1 MLYAHLQKENV
12 NDRQRDQLFG
22 QVKMTLE
29 QMRRG
34 GIYDQIGYGVSR
46 YSTDRFYLVPH
57 FEKMLYD
64 NALLIMAYATAY
76 RLSGE
81 TVFRD
86 TAMETADYIL
96 REMTGE
102 NGAFYSA
109 QDADSD
115 GEEGK
120 FYVWSV
126 EEVCEVLGK
135 EKGSSAHIIILPDR

>member
-1 MLYAHLQKENV
+1 MEELQSNEM
-12 NDRQRDQLFG
+12 FG
-22 QVKMTLE
+22 QVKTTLE

-34 GIYDQIGYGVSR
+34 GIYDQIGHGFSR

-64 NALLIMAYATAY
+64 NALLIMAYAAAY
-76 RLSGE
+76 RMSGE
-81 TVFRD
+81 TVFRA
-86 TAMETADYIL
+86 TAEETAAYVL

-102 NGAFYSA
+102 NGEFYSA

-120 FYVWSV
+120 FYVWSI
-126 EEVCEVLGK
+126 K
-135 EKGSSAHIIILPDR
+135 